1 MQSTQDAVIRAI
13 EVQRIRLGLTKTA
26 LAQTAGYGLP
36 SLSKR
41 LGGSIALD
49 TADID
54 RIAAAL
60 GITPWALLDIA
71 AEEQRRATDVSASAA

>member
-1 MQSTQDAVIRAI
+1 MQSTQQAVTRAI

-41 LGGSIALD
+41 LGGTVA
-49 TADID
+49 ID
-54 RIAAAL
+54 MDDVDRLAKAL
-60 GITPWALLDIA
+60 GLRPFELLDLA
-71 AEEQRRATDVSASAA
+71 AEEQRRAATTTAA